1 MAPLLLRLAEF
12 ATDFATLGMW
22 YAYYI
27 RHQVLEGIEKAGIEP
42 ASSTLDTA
50 ADFSSNNF

>member
-42 ASSTLDTA
+42 ASSALDTA
-50 ADFSSNNF
+50 ADFSSNDF